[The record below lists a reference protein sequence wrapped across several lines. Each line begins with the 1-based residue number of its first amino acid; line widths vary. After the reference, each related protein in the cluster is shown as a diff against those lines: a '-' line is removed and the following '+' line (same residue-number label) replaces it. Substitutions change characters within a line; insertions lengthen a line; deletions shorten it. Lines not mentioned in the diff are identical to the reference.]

1 MVRNSGLGFRCVP
14 GARIVFGAGGGGAM
28 RGIQPNHCQWDKYI
42 ATGSAAHKAS
52 VTATHSSTL
61 RLICESCELCD
72 ERELWSDCAIYIFK
86 TSTVQYP
93 AYDAMKQKF
102 VHTL

>member
-1 MVRNSGLGFRCVP
+1 
-14 GARIVFGAGGGGAM
+14 
-28 RGIQPNHCQWDKYI
+28 
-42 ATGSAAHKAS
+42 